1 GLSAEEQEIVP
12 RRKNTKACGCRCAST
27 PGLFRAAHGGEFD
40 LRATAPFG
48 RRNSI
53 LALKSGRE
61 MGGAFEAGAQRD
73 FVDCGSAVRR
83 VGKSLVRCIKPELAQ
98 RRANRLALVLKDA
111 VQAEHRYPHRR

>member
-1 GLSAEEQEIVP
+1 MS
-12 RRKNTKACGCRCAST
+12 
-27 PGLFRAAHGGEFD
+27 D

-111 VQAEHRYPHRR
+111 VQVAHGDVVAPGDRDRAQVRVGQVGLDPAVHGQQQ